1 MSTRM
6 NVKGKSKAFSPDLL
20 RDLQAEPALKPV
32 TGGEE
37 EKFVPDEEPQAS
49 LVPMSRNEEL
59 RLEECEQVIDRGL
72 ATFIEVG
79 QALSEIRNRRLYRS
93 EHKTFEAYCH
103 DRWNLKRQRAYEI
116 MGAGEVAKNL
126 SEISDI
132 LPRKESHA
140 ATLLKLTPEQQQET
154 WSEIVD
160 EAKASG
166 EKVTAAT
173 IKKKVDAKLRK
184 SYSVS
189 EEEQDAIQ
197 QQAEVIRK
205 DLGKA
210 IAKSAPDLVLTIS
223 GSWLLRN
230 NLSHLWREY
239 RGTGQSINAQYA
251 DQITLQDLL
260 DLGVIKINKK

>member
-1 MSTRM
+1 MSTPM
-6 NVKGKSKAFSPDLL
+6 KAKGKSKAFSPDLL

-32 TGGEE
+32 TGEE
-37 EKFVPDEEPQAS
+37 EEVFVDDEPQTA
-49 LVPMSRNEEL
+49 VAPMSRHEER
-59 RLEECEQVIDRGL
+59 RLEECEQIIDRGL

-79 QALSEIRNRRLYRS
+79 QALGEIRNRRLYRS

-103 DRWNLKRQRAYEI
+103 ERWNLKRQRAYEI
-116 MGAGEVAKNL
+116 MGAGEVARNL

-140 ATLLKLTPEQQQET
+140 ATLTKLSPEEQRET
-154 WSEIVD
+154 WTEIV
-160 EAKASG
+160 EESKQTG

-173 IKKKVDAKLRK
+173 IKQKVDAKLRK
-184 SYSVS
+184 TYSAQD
-189 EEEQDAIQ
+189 EEQEAAR
-197 QQAEVIRK
+197 QQAELLRK

-210 IAKSAPDLVLTIS
+210 IAKSAPDLVLTVS

-239 RGTGQSINAQYA
+239 RGTSQSINAQYS
-251 DQITLQDLL
+251 DQLTLQDLL
-260 DLGVIKINKK
+260 DLGVIKINRK